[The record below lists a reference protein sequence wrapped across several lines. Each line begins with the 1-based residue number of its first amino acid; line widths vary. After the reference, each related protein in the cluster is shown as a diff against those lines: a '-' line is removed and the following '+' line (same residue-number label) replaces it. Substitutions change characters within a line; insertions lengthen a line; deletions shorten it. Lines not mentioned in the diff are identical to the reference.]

1 MHALVHT
8 VMLFELLHVP
18 IFKSFRKETKI
29 LGITLLH
36 VAMAIIQMST
46 MLWSSLSCDFSKQ
59 TLNKSFW
66 KTRLLISIQKEFSPT
81 PLLQEDI
88 CWIKGHYQCPTDH
101 VSTDH
106 DCRNSQSVCLSF
118 PHSQTSLPL
127 AVSSMDVCILFSF
140 FSCLFTLPV
149 HHTVDSFVFLPT
161 VTQVPIHCLLLF
173 KHPKRA
179 TVFINSVN
187 TMLQNYWNCFALCR
201 LLSKLR
207 HDGVTFITH
216 VILRM
221 QLITAT
227 FLIQRKMGK
236 HLTPFCVLIGD
247 WDFRGF
253 QSFF

>member
-1 MHALVHT
+1 MCQLIMT
-8 VMLFELLHVP
+8 VATV
-18 IFKSFRKETKI
+18 
-29 LGITLLH
+29 
-36 VAMAIIQMST
+36 
-46 MLWSSLSCDFSKQ
+46 SLSVYHFHIARHHFLWLSLVWMCAYYFHS
-59 TLNKSFW
+59 
-66 KTRLLISIQKEFSPT
+66 SP
-81 PLLQEDI
+81 
-88 CWIKGHYQCPTDH
+88 
-101 VSTDH
+101 
-106 DCRNSQSVCLSF
+106 
-118 PHSQTSLPL
+118 
-127 AVSSMDVCILFSF
+127 VSSHCPSIILSTA
-140 FSCLFTLPV
+140 LF
-149 HHTVDSFVFLPT
+149 FLPT
-161 VTQVPIHCLLLF
+161 VTQVLIHCLLLF

-207 HDGVTFITH
+207 HDGVTFVTH

-253 QSFF
+253 QSFL